1 MVSGDTYGVTVSVRL
16 SEELVDLADRVEGL
30 TCVKP
35 TGMAVRFP
43 LLLAPQTRTVIYPW
57 RYAKDRSIARHEARF
72 RTPLS
77 EVRDGLLSLS
87 TSGRRTPDL
96 LDLATDPDMFDAEWD
111 AVAEVEAMGTFGS
124 VVYLAYASN
133 ATADVV
139 DQGFAEIDLRDG
151 RTGAVD
157 VRHWQAIPAAASA
170 DERTRIPRPAVA
182 FEAVP
187 ARFDARGDISDDFGL
202 SVRGMGGEDAA
213 GSRPQQ
219 RAGS

>member
-16 SEELVDLADRVEGL
+16 SEELVALADRVEGL

-35 TGMAVRFP
+35 AGMAVRFP

-57 RYAKDRSIARHEARF
+57 RYARDRSVARHEARF

-96 LDLATDPDMFDAEWD
+96 LDLAADPQLFDAEWD
-111 AVAEVEAMGTFGS
+111 AVAEAEAMATFGS

-133 ATADVV
+133 ATAGVV
-139 DQGFAEIDLRDG
+139 DQGFAEIDLRDA

-157 VRHWQAIPAAASA
+157 VRQWQAIPIA
-170 DERTRIPRPAVA
+170 DSVVERARVPRPSVA
-182 FEAVP
+182 SEAVP
-187 ARFDARGDISDDFGL
+187 ARFDARGDISDDFAL
-202 SVRGMGGEDAA
+202 SVRGKGGEDAA

-219 RAGS
+219 RGGS